1 MNSRC
6 VTVSALQSPV
16 IVKQPQL
23 PVYIQTDSDAQSPLK
38 DDDEANSGLNC
49 LEALKRKS
57 GLAST
62 EALLN
67 LSIEQASLTSKLE
80 ATEEET
86 TSVAKEEEPDLELSM
101 TGFSIDAIR
110 SELTRIKNHKEKVD
124 KKYKRVMSQL
134 KSPDPVAKYSR

>member
-1 MNSRC
+1 M
-6 VTVSALQSPV
+6 SALQSPV

-23 PVYIQTDSDAQSPLK
+23 PVYIQTDSDAQSPR
-38 DDDEANSGLNC
+38 DDPEVNSGVNC

-80 ATEEET
+80 VTEEET
-86 TSVAKEEEPDLELSM
+86 ASVAKEETDQAEQLELSM

>member
-1 MNSRC
+1 M
-6 VTVSALQSPV
+6 
-16 IVKQPQL
+16 
-23 PVYIQTDSDAQSPLK
+23 
-38 DDDEANSGLNC
+38 NC

>member
-1 MNSRC
+1 M
-6 VTVSALQSPV
+6 SALQSPV

-23 PVYIQTDSDAQSPLK
+23 PVYIQTDSDAQSPR
-38 DDDEANSGLNC
+38 DDEDEVKSGLNC

-86 TSVAKEEEPDLELSM
+86 TSVVNEEEPD
-101 TGFSIDAIR
+101 
-110 SELTRIKNHKEKVD
+110 
-124 KKYKRVMSQL
+124 
-134 KSPDPVAKYSR
+134 

>member
-1 MNSRC
+1 M
-6 VTVSALQSPV
+6 SALQSPV

-23 PVYIQTDSDAQSPLK
+23 PVYIQTDSDAQSPR
-38 DDDEANSGLNC
+38 DDEDEVKSGLNC

-67 LSIEQASLTSKLE
+67 LSIEHASLSSKLE
-80 ATEEET
+80 EEEES
-86 TSVAKEEEPDLELSM
+86 SVAKEEQDSSLDLTM

-110 SELTRIKNHKEKVD
+110 NELSRIKNHKEIVD

-134 KSPDPVAKYSR
+134 KSPDPVVKYSR